1 MTTFTKTLAE
11 AAAWLAGATRLHIED
26 QEARAAAWDAE
37 RAAGVPMG
45 STANGRRRERA
56 FRVSLGNLEAAEAA
70 VDDATTALEAPHA
83 HAAAAM
89 TAAERGA
96 LHAARTAED
105 GARGAYLAAVTTH
118 GALAV
123 EAGARDAYL
132 TATTRADQDAA
143 HRAYVAAWDAT
154 ETATTRTDED
164 AAHRALVTAWDA
176 TDTAQAAY
184 DTAWA
189 TAMTA
194 LNLLEADELPTDL
207 YRREPG
213 VSTRRAGQEAKS

>member
-70 VDDATTALEAPHA
+70 VDDPTTALEAPHA

-154 ETATTRTDED
+154 ETGHHADRRGRRPQGLGHGLGRYR
-164 AAHRALVTAWDA
+164 HRAGRLRHGLGHRNDRPQPA
-176 TDTAQAAY
+176 
-184 DTAWA
+184 
-189 TAMTA
+189 
-194 LNLLEADELPTDL
+194 
-207 YRREPG
+207 RGR
-213 VSTRRAGQEAKS
+213 